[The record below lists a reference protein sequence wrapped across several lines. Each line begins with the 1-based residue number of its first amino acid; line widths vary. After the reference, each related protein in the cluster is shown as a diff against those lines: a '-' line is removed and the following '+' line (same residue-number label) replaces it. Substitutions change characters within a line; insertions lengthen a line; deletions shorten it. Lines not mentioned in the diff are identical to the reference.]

1 MSTHDGS
8 GATSADEARIMTGG
22 ASGGRAGKVA
32 TIVIAD
38 DHEVARAGLRS
49 VLMGERGLRVV
60 GEACNGSEALALCRR
75 LKPDVVL
82 MDVRMPDID
91 GLAVTRAVRQ
101 ESPSTSVILFT
112 VYENPDYLLDA
123 LKAGA
128 AGYLLKEASKDEI
141 LTSLRRVIGGES
153 LLHHGLVLELLNR
166 MDGERRSTR
175 LRVRLTPREMEVIR
189 LIASGLTNREIARSL
204 GLTPST
210 AKTHVEHVIAKLG
223 ASDRTQA
230 AVKAV
235 EFGLVSLA

>member
-1 MSTHDGS
+1 MSS
-8 GATSADEARIMTGG
+8 GEATMMNGG

-60 GEACNGSEALALCRR
+60 GEARNGREALALCRR
-75 LKPDVVL
+75 LQPDLVL

-91 GLAVTRAVRQ
+91 GLAVTRALKQ
-101 ESPSTSVILFT
+101 ESPRTSIILFT
-112 VYENPDYLLDA
+112 FYENPDYVLSA

-141 LTSLRRVIGGES
+141 LTAVRHVISGES
-153 LLHHGLVLELLNR
+153 LLHPELLLQLLNR
-166 MDGERRSTR
+166 MASAQSSTP
-175 LRVRLTPREMEVIR
+175 LAVQLTPREREVLR
-189 LIASGLTNREIARSL
+189 LVALGLTNREIARAL
-204 GLTPST
+204 GLTSST

-223 ASDRTQA
+223 VSDRTQA

-235 EFGLVSLA
+235 ESGLVSLA